1 MVVRTRHN
9 VKFILLSLLLN
20 VGSAIFVTM
29 YLVKSYKL
37 HRFTQ
42 NKVDSEVKRAV
53 GITDRIREDEGPCQR
68 YRG

>member
-1 MVVRTRHN
+1 MVTRTRLN

-20 VGSAIFVTM
+20 IGSAIFVTM

-42 NKVDSEVKRAV
+42 DKVSGFRV
-53 GITDRIREDEGPCQR
+53 
-68 YRG
+68 